1 MTRWHKTWRFHP
13 WWGGTHLFFVGLFH
27 FDNIDS
33 MEEEKKEII
42 LRFASLKFQLQGVF
56 TKRWILVSS
65 KFCVLTILETIHSTF
80 KSISECFY
88 FICIPIKLKK
98 RKTTKRIPK
107 KIPPF
112 FWDTQYLMVTLQLRI
127 ISLVCFDDFLSSSLT
142 SSALII
148 CLLVCE
154 CLYSEMSWL
163 FWHIF
168 LINYHNDLGK

>member
-56 TKRWILVSS
+56 TKRGILVSS
-65 KFCVLTILETIHSTF
+65 KFCVLKILETIHSTF

-88 FICIPIKLKK
+88 FICIPIKLNTEENHKK
-98 RKTTKRIPK
+98 NSKENSTFFLRHPVFNGD
-107 KIPPF
+107 PPVKNNIF
-112 FWDTQYLMVTLQLRI
+112 GVFWW
-127 ISLVCFDDFLSSSLT
+127 
-142 SSALII
+142 
-148 CLLVCE
+148 LLVFQPDFKCIDN
-154 CLYSEMSWL
+154 LPVSLWVSL
-163 FWHIF
+163 FWNVLTILTYIF
-168 LINYHNDLGK
+168 DKLSQRLG

>member
-1 MTRWHKTWRFHP
+1 
-13 WWGGTHLFFVGLFH
+13 
-27 FDNIDS
+27 

-56 TKRWILVSS
+56 TKRGILVSS

-112 FWDTQYLMVTLQLRI
+112 F
-127 ISLVCFDDFLSSSLT
+127 
-142 SSALII
+142 
-148 CLLVCE
+148 
-154 CLYSEMSWL
+154 
-163 FWHIF
+163 
-168 LINYHNDLGK
+168 